1 MIAQRLFQED
11 KNACFVNLNFNWIN
25 LKIMSLIFGIKID
38 LDASLLIFFL
48 VIFSPKII
56 IKLQNGFKKSLI
68 VSLNGIFIQICIKYY
83 SPKHIIKSSSSTY
96 PFKKEFLCI
105 FQI

>member
-38 LDASLLIFFL
+38 LDASLLIFFW
-48 VIFSPKII
+48 
-56 IKLQNGFKKSLI
+56 
-68 VSLNGIFIQICIKYY
+68 
-83 SPKHIIKSSSSTY
+83 
-96 PFKKEFLCI
+96 
-105 FQI
+105 